1 MGNQKNVPPN
11 FSSEDH
17 HFLSSPFPDTLG
29 KHPKPPRGDSDY
41 ISILSPLEITHFF
54 SSYIDPTFL
63 MAPFSAEVA
72 EERGRSREE
81 SAANGA

>member
-1 MGNQKNVPPN
+1 MYPLIFLVRTII
-11 FSSEDH
+11 FYH
-17 HFLSSPFPDTLG
+17 LHFRTHWESILN
-29 KHPKPPRGDSDY
+29 HMPRGDSDY